1 MAVSSLA
8 IVLIVLSYAILLYL
22 IHASCLDRWLGC
34 RGERGRRERRSGK
47 RLRNELRVPLLFPLP
62 RSLPSSVLT
71 MSAAHS
77 IVSEP
82 EFEREYPRPPAP
94 PACQRR
100 DSASP
105 PPVVL
110 LLTNDPSHRGRRRD
124 RDVPRRSLQAA
135 PRAREGLQGYVL
147 REIRPTIPAH
157 ISRPQSCKSPRGSS
171 SSESSGRMTL
181 ASARST
187 VDTVSR

>member
-1 MAVSSLA
+1 MAVSSFA

-34 RGERGRRERRSGK
+34 TVQRERGRRERRSGK

-82 EFEREYPRPPAP
+82 EFEREYPRRPAP

-105 PPVVL
+105 PP
-110 LLTNDPSHRGRRRD
+110 SF
-124 RDVPRRSLQAA
+124 
-135 PRAREGLQGYVL
+135 
-147 REIRPTIPAH
+147 
-157 ISRPQSCKSPRGSS
+157 SC
-171 SSESSGRMTL
+171 
-181 ASARST
+181 
-187 VDTVSR
+187 